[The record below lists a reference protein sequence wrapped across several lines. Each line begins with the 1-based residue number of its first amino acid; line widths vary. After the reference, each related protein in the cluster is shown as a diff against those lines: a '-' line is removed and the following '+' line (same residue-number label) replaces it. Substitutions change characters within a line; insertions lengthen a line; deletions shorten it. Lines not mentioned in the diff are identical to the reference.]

1 MRNTKPSANQ
11 NIPEFES
18 FCAVPGE
25 GPDSWERIVL
35 RGKFFFN
42 LVVDLFAVLAPE
54 VGREWKHCEAVLVEV
69 EVEGGTPLDHEAG
82 LFSLA
87 LDRHHGQ
94 PHGASRL
101 EDLLPSVELTHGTG
115 QDEVGPLVTGVNHAG
130 GEVGRFDP
138 EVTLEEVTEQDGQ
151 GDWGGAR

>member
-1 MRNTKPSANQ
+1 MRRTQSGADQ

-18 FCAVPGE
+18 LWTVPGE

-35 RGKFFFN
+35 RGKSFFN

-54 VGREWKHCEAVLVEV
+54 GGGEWKHCEAVLVQV

-94 PHGASRL
+94 PNGASRL
-101 EDLLPSVELTHGTG
+101 EDLLPGVELTHGTG
-115 QDEVGPLVTGVNHAG
+115 QDEVGPLVTGVHHAG
-130 GEVGRFDP
+130 GEVRRFDP
-138 EVTLEEVTEQDGQ
+138 EVTL
-151 GDWGGAR
+151 